1 MRDVVCNVMM
11 FEPASENAQSHATPP
26 SLDLSM
32 HDWPDGTRRGVVLS
46 AGNEHAEYSQ
56 LNLALCRRE
65 LSSPLTTFA
74 HVSSIARKSN

>member
-32 HDWPDGTRRGVVLS
+32 HDGHPTVL
-46 AGNEHAEYSQ
+46 AEMLFPMLKTNA
-56 LNLALCRRE
+56 LNVH
-65 LSSPLTTFA
+65 S
-74 HVSSIARKSN
+74 